1 MEEMNEI
8 QFQILDS
15 LYFVEPFDNI
25 LAEVKGTEPIV
36 ASELKSLIRLG
47 WVQVMDFDTQLGD
60 FKKTMFYD
68 SDNMRAF
75 SYLATKEGMLRHNGF
90 GQKQ

>member
-1 MEEMNEI
+1 MNEI

-25 LAEVKGTEPIV
+25 LSEVKAPENVV
-36 ASELKSLIRLG
+36 ASELKTLIRLG
-47 WVQVMDFDTQLGD
+47 WVQVMDFDTQIGD
-60 FKKTMFYD
+60 YKKTMFYD